1 MIHNPLDVEIER
13 EIRLPLEY
21 TGLTEAALVRGEDG
35 AARRVALERDH
46 GITTRVKVPARGR
59 TWLTIE
65 AP

>member
-1 MIHNPLDVEIER
+1 M
-13 EIRLPLEY
+13 
-21 TGLTEAALVRGEDG
+21 RGEDG